1 MKKGVCYYDY
11 MKQKPSAS
19 KSSRLSEFFGWYGAA
34 AILLAYALVSFNV
47 ISPHGWAYQLLNL
60 TGALGV
66 LVISYTKRARQP
78 ALLNFVWAAI
88 AFVALIGLT
97 IK

>member
-1 MKKGVCYYDY
+1 MKRKND
-11 MKQKPSAS
+11 KRS
-19 KSSRLSEFFGWYGAA
+19 KLAELGGWYGAG
-34 AILLAYALVSFNV
+34 AILLAYVLVSFSI
-47 ISPHGWAYQLLNL
+47 ISPQGWTYQLLNL

-78 ALLNFVWAAI
+78 ALLNLVWAVI
-88 AFVALIGLT
+88 AFVAIIGLV